1 MESVLLSNGVKLPQM
16 GFGCYALGEERP
28 KEILLEAIAA
38 GYRHF
43 DTASFYQT
51 EEVLGEAIRESGV
64 PREEFVLT
72 TKLWRT
78 EMDDPQAAFERSRK
92 KLGTGYLDLYLIHW
106 PRPDLQRADWRELDA
121 RVWGFL
127 EDLYQRGYV
136 LVDIHQLAA
145 EDRDGN
151 LVQGSFPLKEGQTP
165 FVLSLRDFT
174 LAQEEDPLVNCLEA
188 FLKEHRDFSYK
199 KARGLL
205 GLSKGFAGDLG
216 EEERKEALEDLKD
229 RGWSLA
235 SCGYEDVSYGSE
247 LSLVQEDAE
256 QWKTQVEPYAGET
269 DVLIFPEQTDLG
281 SWSSY
286 GTEDPKYTYLRGL
299 GFRYF
304 CVEDANPSFVQV
316 GEDFVHQ
323 GIREIDS
330 YQEYTELMQ

>member
-1 MESVLLSNGVKLPQM
+1 MADNEKKLSEAELKKRRQARREREKQRQEMRRRRKRKVLILRGALALVCVLGVVLILT
-16 GFGCYALGEERP
+16 GVSSALRGGSRS
-28 KEILLEAIAA
+28 AVGAA
-38 GYRHF
+38 GAPDEVPASEVRHF
-43 DTASFYQT
+43 SFTADLP
-51 EEVLGEAIRESGV
+51 E
-64 PREEFVLT
+64 EEFG
-72 TKLWRT
+72 R
-78 EMDDPQAAFERSRK
+78 
-92 KLGTGYLDLYLIHW
+92 I
-106 PRPDLQRADWRELDA
+106 
-121 RVWGFL
+121 L